1 MKTTLLMLATVALTV
16 SVPVHAEGNYEAGKA
31 KSTTCA
37 ACHGA
42 DGNSTVP
49 SFPRLAG
56 QHRDYLLQALHEYKT
71 GKRTNPIMGA
81 QVQALSDTDME
92 DLILIRAYGKRTGA
106 AKRSARFL
114 LVPCVGGRY
123 SVHWRNG

>member
-1 MKTTLLMLATVALTV
+1 MKTTLLILATAALAV
-16 SVPVHAEGNYEAGKA
+16 SLPAHAATGNYEAGKA

-37 ACHGA
+37 ACHGF

-49 SFPRLAG
+49 TFPRLAG

-81 QVQALSDTDME
+81 QVQALSETDME
-92 DLILIRAYGKRTGA
+92 DLTTYFSEQKGLTLKY
-106 AKRSARFL
+106 
-114 LVPCVGGRY
+114 
-123 SVHWRNG
+123 